1 LTNLRHY
8 DHLGTARFVTFSCYH
23 RFRLLSDASVIRT
36 FLTELGSLRKL
47 GVKILGYVV
56 MPEHV
61 HLVLLPPD
69 AMQVGLEVGH
79 LKSRS
84 ARQMLAILEKSAGG
98 KTYQLWTDRNSKSR
112 RVFWRRRCY
121 DHNCRSPEK
130 TREKIEYCHKNPVTR
145 GLAQEPGDWP
155 WSSYRWYAGLDGVEL
170 EIDGCEL

>member
-1 LTNLRHY
+1 MTNLRHY

-47 GVKILGYVV
+47 GVKILGYVI

-69 AMQVGLEVGH
+69 AMRVGPEVGQ

-84 ARQMLAILEKSAGG
+84 ARRMLAILEKSAGD
-98 KTYQLWTDRNSKSR
+98 KTDRLWTNRNSKLR
-112 RVFWRRRCY
+112 RVFWQRRCY

-145 GLAQEPGDWP
+145 GLVQEPGDWP

-170 EIDGCEL
+170 EIDGCDL